1 MGHCAAF
8 YFLAAVSS
16 TAAAAAVYTNIAVSK
31 NRSSL
36 RYMAHVLQPGQLRTL
51 VTQLSRMIQN
61 SLLFG
66 FVVVPSPKKVAA
78 YQLDAIANVMK
89 T

>member
-16 TAAAAAVYTNIAVSK
+16 TAAAEDTNIAVSK

-36 RYMAHVLQPGQLRTL
+36 RYMAHVWQLGQLLTL
-51 VTQLSRMIQN
+51 VTQLSRTIQN

>member
-1 MGHCAAF
+1 MAAGTAPNF
-8 YFLAAVSS
+8 GDSTVS
-16 TAAAAAVYTNIAVSK
+16 NDPE
-31 NRSSL
+31 
-36 RYMAHVLQPGQLRTL
+36 QPTL
-51 VTQLSRMIQN
+51 N
-61 SLLFG
+61 FG